1 MKNYEDKIYSLGET
15 VTGQTQAMSQAVQK
29 TLENNGGVGIMTGS
43 YDQNLSILS
52 VNNLLLHSTGYTFD
66 TFMEQTKGS
75 LRNIFY
81 DEEDTLERDRFLR
94 LHGTWEAQI
103 LTADGTVNNVRL
115 CKEDATDEA
124 GRQIWVMSV
133 QVNWDHVNLTLLNEA
148 ICSGFWYFDCDE
160 NSEIVNANWSHEF
173 RKMLGYHDTLDF
185 PNKLESWSDLLHPQ
199 DKERVMV
206 QLQAAIKDKT
216 NQIKYQVEYRMR
228 MKDNQYQWFRASAEV
243 IRRLDGSASRI
254 AGIFI
259 NIDGEKKE
267 IMQAQK
273 SAAFHRA
280 FTKAD
285 LCEYYVNLEANTFD
299 TFKVE
304 PSDYTGKRILL
315 VEDNELNRE
324 IGVEILQM
332 TGAEVETAENGK
344 IAVEKVEASPEGL
357 YDLVF
362 MDIQMPVMNG
372 YEATAAIRSLPG
384 EKGKLPIVAM
394 TANAFAE
401 DVQLAKN
408 TGMNGHIAKPLDM
421 NKLNDVLENW
431 L

>member
-15 VTGQTQAMSQAVQK
+15 VTGQTQDMSQAVQK

-75 LRNIFY
+75 LRDFFY
-81 DEEDTLERDRFLR
+81 DEEDILERDRFLQ
-94 LHGTWEAQI
+94 LHGTGEAQI
-103 LTADGTVNNVRL
+103 LAADGTVNNVRL

-148 ICSGFWYFDCDE
+148 IYSGFWYFDCDE

-216 NQIKYQVEYRMR
+216 NQVKYQVEYRMR
-228 MKDNQYQWFRASAEV
+228 MKDHQYQWFRASAEV

-259 NIDGEKKE
+259 NIDEEKKE

-315 VEDNELNRE
+315 AEDNELNRE

>member
-15 VTGQTQAMSQAVQK
+15 VTGQTQDMSQAVQK

-75 LRNIFY
+75 LRNFFY
-81 DEEDTLERDRFLR
+81 DEEDILERDRFLQ
-94 LHGTWEAQI
+94 LHGTGEAQI
-103 LTADGTVNNVRL
+103 LAADGTVNNVRL

-133 QVNWDHVNLTLLNEA
+133 QVNWNHVNLTLLNEA
-148 ICSGFWYFDCDE
+148 IYSGFWYFDCDE

-199 DKERVMV
+199 DKERVMI

-259 NIDGEKKE
+259 NIDAEKKE

-344 IAVEKVEASPEGL
+344 IAVEKVEASPKGS
-357 YDLVF
+357 YDLIF

>member
-15 VTGQTQAMSQAVQK
+15 VTGQTQDMSQAVQK

-75 LRNIFY
+75 LRNFFY
-81 DEEDTLERDRFLR
+81 DEEDRLERDRFLQ
-94 LHGTWEAQI
+94 LHGTGEAQI
-103 LTADGTVNNVRL
+103 LAADGTVKNVRL

-148 ICSGFWYFDCDE
+148 IYSGFWYFDCDE

-344 IAVEKVEASPEGL
+344 IAVEKVEASPKGL
-357 YDLVF
+357 YDFIF